1 MLNILQL
8 SSLQRWAKNI
18 DMQNGIFEDVIRMM
32 QLNSQTLQDYEKLAV
47 LMFDKVKISSIM
59 EYGMLREEDVGPHIQ
74 V

>member
-1 MLNILQL
+1 MLNILGL